1 MSLKLTVYKD
11 ETMAEVEKV
20 VEADKLKI
28 PYRVIMNV
36 MKTLDEVNLDNT
48 DEVFNAITKNVV
60 SVDKIVK
67 ATFGVSDRD
76 LDKVNAAELIETG
89 KEIYKWAIDKVR
101 TLNKE
106 KAGNAQAAAKE
117 TAE

>member
-11 ETMAEVEKV
+11 ETMTEVERV
-20 VEADKLKI
+20 VEADELKI
-28 PYRVIMNV
+28 PYRVVMNV
-36 MKTLDEVNLDNT
+36 MKTLDEVSLDNT
-48 DEVFNAITKNVV
+48 NEVFGAITKNVV

-101 TLNKE
+101 TLNKG
-106 KAGNAQAAAKE
+106 KAGNAKAAAKE